1 LVYVISDFFNLPL
14 SVLSFSI
21 VTITMYQAS

>member
-1 LVYVISDFFNLPL
+1 LVYVISGFFNLPL